1 MSTIKVNKFE
11 GAIFDGGVGEE
22 KGRVG
27 IVVLATDQTLGR
39 IIELQIGTCLDSV
52 FHCKSKHCLLL
63 YQ

>member
-39 IIELQIGTCLDSV
+39 IIEL
-52 FHCKSKHCLLL
+52 
-63 YQ
+63 